1 MIRDMARTR
10 LFFATDVHGSE
21 VCFLKFLN
29 ASKVYKADVL
39 VLGGDLAGKMIV
51 PIIERDDGTYEASFL
66 GMRQIVS
73 EEKVGEMEERIRH
86 VGFYPYKTDRETVKR
101 ISADSR
107 KLEDL
112 FFRLIV
118 ERIGK
123 WIEIAEERLKDKEI
137 EVYISGGN
145 DDPLN
150 VEDLLKN
157 SEAFGYAEGRVV
169 RVHGNHEMITCAWT
183 NPTPWK
189 TPRELGEEELRD
201 KLEAIISGVQDMESC
216 IFNTHVP
223 PIDSG
228 LDLCQ
233 KLDED
238 LRPIFSGGQPV
249 MFGAGSIA
257 LREAIEK
264 HQPLLGLHGHIHE
277 SKGSAKI
284 GRTLCLNPGSEYSEG
299 ILRGVIVD
307 LEEKRIRGH
316 LFTSG

>member
-1 MIRDMARTR
+1 MARTR

-29 ASKVYKADVL
+29 AQKVYKADVL
-39 VLGGDLAGKMIV
+39 VLGGDLTGKMIV
-51 PIIERDDGTYEASFL
+51 PIMERDDGTYETSFL
-66 GMRQIVS
+66 GMRQILS
-73 EEKVGEMEERIRH
+73 EEKVGEMEEWIKR
-86 VGFYPYKTDRETVKR
+86 VGFYPYKTDRETVER
-101 ISADSR
+101 ISADSQ

-123 WIEIAEERLKDKEI
+123 WIEIAEERLGNKEV

-150 VEDLLKN
+150 VEDLLKS
-157 SEAFGYAEGRVV
+157 SEAFVYAEGRVV
-169 RVHGNHEMITCAWT
+169 RIHGNYEMITCAWT

-189 TPRELGEEELRD
+189 TPRELSEDELRD
-201 KLEAIISGVQDMESC
+201 KLEAMIVEVRDVQSC

-233 KLDED
+233 KLDEN
-238 LRPIFSGGQPV
+238 LKPIFSGGQPV
-249 MFGAGSIA
+249 MFGAGSRA
-257 LREAIEK
+257 LRDAIEK

-277 SKGSAKI
+277 SKGSIRI
-284 GRTLCLNPGSEYSEG
+284 GRTLCLDPGSEYSEG
-299 ILRGVIVD
+299 ILRGVVAD

>member
-1 MIRDMARTR
+1 MGEMTRTR

-29 ASKVYKADVL
+29 APKVYKADVL
-39 VLGGDLAGKMIV
+39 VLGGDLTGKMIV
-51 PIIERDDGTYEASFL
+51 PIVERDDGTYETSFL

-73 EEKVGEMEERIRH
+73 EEKVGEMEERIKR
-86 VGFYPYKTDRETVKR
+86 VGFYPYQMDGETF
-101 ISADSR
+101 R
-107 KLEDL
+107 KLSTDNQRLDEL
-112 FFRLIV
+112 FSRLMV
-118 ERIGK
+118 ERLER
-123 WIEIAEERLKDKEI
+123 WIEIAEEKLIDREV

-145 DDPLN
+145 DDFPNIDDILRRT
-150 VEDLLKN
+150 D
-157 SEAFGYAEGRVV
+157 AFTDPEGEVV
-169 RVHGNHEMITCAWT
+169 KVHGSHEMLTCAWT

-189 TPRELGEEELRD
+189 TPRECGEEELRD
-201 KLEAIISGVQDMESC
+201 KLETMIVEVRDIQNC

-233 KLDED
+233 KLDEN
-238 LRPIFSGGQPV
+238 LKPIFSGGQPV
-249 MFGAGSIA
+249 MFGAGSRA
-257 LREAIEK
+257 LRDTIEK
-264 HQPLLGLHGHIHE
+264 HQPILGLHGHIHE
-277 SKGSAKI
+277 SKGSVKI

-307 LEEKRIRGH
+307 LEEKRIGGR